1 MSVKRHLFLYIY
13 FMKKIVTL
21 FVMGFSWAGFSQN
34 IPTPIEKGVDE
45 APAGNSVNDALTT
58 DVIDASAYAD
68 AANIK
73 TLSGKS
79 VTQFLGENYNFPDE
93 ALELE
98 ITGTIYIQFVV
109 EKDGSVSDVVIEK
122 GLCKVCDA
130 EAVRV
135 VKKLRV
141 NPVLIN
147 GKPERARY
155 RVPIRLVLE

>member
-1 MSVKRHLFLYIY
+1 
-13 FMKKIVTL
+13 MKKIVTL
-21 FVMGFSWAGFSQN
+21 FIMGFSWAGFSQN
-34 IPTPIEKGVDE
+34 IPTPLEKGVVE
-45 APAGNSVNDALTT
+45 APTGNSVNDTLVHT
-58 DVIDASAYAD
+58 DDPSFYAD
-68 AANIK
+68 ATSIK

-79 VTQFLGENYNFPDE
+79 VTRFLGENYNFPDE

-98 ITGTIYIQFVV
+98 ITGTIYIQFIV
-109 EKDGSVSDVVIEK
+109 EKDGSVSDVVVEK

-147 GKPERARY
+147 GKPERVRY
-155 RVPIRLVLE
+155 RIPIRLALE

>member
-1 MSVKRHLFLYIY
+1 
-13 FMKKIVTL
+13 MKKIVTL
-21 FVMGFSWAGFSQN
+21 FIMGFSWAGFSQN
-34 IPTPIEKGVDE
+34 IPTPVEKGVVE
-45 APAGNSVNDALTT
+45 APAGNSVNDTLVHT
-58 DVIDASAYAD
+58 DDPSFYAD
-68 AANIK
+68 ATSIK

-98 ITGTIYIQFVV
+98 ITGTIYIQFIV

-147 GKPERARY
+147 GKPERVRY
-155 RVPIRLVLE
+155 RVPIRLALE